1 MDHTEAHPSI
11 TSPLIDSAVEKTGK
25 KSLVIRIILNFFI
38 FLTCYL
44 VFFILKKNGF
54 IYDDNY
60 LKFLP
65 IMIAGWGLGS
75 LLSGKFRIKQEH
87 ILLVRLKRYYMSLV
101 VALGTIAIL
110 LLQTE
115 LSISRFVVVGSLISA
130 FLIEAGIEIIKMN
143 GKIEIPKLDR

>member
-1 MDHTEAHPSI
+1 MDHTEAHPTI
-11 TSPLIDSAVEKTGK
+11 SAPVIKSAIEKIGK

-44 VFFILKKNGF
+44 VFFILKKKGF

-60 LKFLP
+60 LMFLP

-101 VALGTIAIL
+101 VALGTIAIYYYCKQISL
-110 LLQTE
+110 FHDM
-115 LSISRFVVVGSLISA
+115 LS
-130 FLIEAGIEIIKMN
+130 
-143 GKIEIPKLDR
+143 